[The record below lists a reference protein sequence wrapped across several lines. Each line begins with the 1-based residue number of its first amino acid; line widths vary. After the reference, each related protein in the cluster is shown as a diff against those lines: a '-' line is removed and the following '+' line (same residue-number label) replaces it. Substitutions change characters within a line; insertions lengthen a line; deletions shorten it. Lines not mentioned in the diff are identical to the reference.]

1 MRFLTADY
9 LFPLNKN
16 PIKEGVLQ
24 VNDKGDVIAI
34 LEQRKLV
41 PKRNLEVYNGI
52 LCPGFVNSH
61 CHLELSHLKG
71 ISTKGKGII
80 DFISNIKQR
89 NNYSKQQI
97 NIAIDLAE
105 QQMIKNGIV
114 GVGDVCN
121 TNDTINQKIQNNLR
135 YYNFIEVFG
144 VSNNTVD
151 SIILN
156 AIDLRRQFREL
167 NQKATIT
174 PHAPYS
180 VLPNLMRS
188 ITNNLDIKDDLIS
201 IHMNESKLE
210 NELFEQK
217 KGAFKDW
224 LQELNAS
231 DEIWVK
237 RNKPLDI
244 LIELATKKILLVHNT
259 FANEDELKENYFC
272 TCPKANLYI
281 ENTLPDYSLFDS
293 TRLCVGTDSLASNNS
308 LSILEELKI
317 IQDNSK
323 FDLNTLLQIASK
335 NGAEIL
341 GFTDLGSFSEGK
353 NPGVNLIQNLDGFKI
368 KNDSNLLKII

>member
-308 LSILEELKI
+308 LSILDELKI

>member
-97 NIAIDLAE
+97 NVAIDLAE

>member
-24 VNDKGDVIAI
+24 VNDKGDVIEI

-97 NIAIDLAE
+97 NVAIDLAE

>member
-97 NIAIDLAE
+97 NVAIDLAE

-308 LSILEELKI
+308 LSILDELKI

>member
-237 RNKPLDI
+237 RNKPSDI

-308 LSILEELKI
+308 LSILDELKI